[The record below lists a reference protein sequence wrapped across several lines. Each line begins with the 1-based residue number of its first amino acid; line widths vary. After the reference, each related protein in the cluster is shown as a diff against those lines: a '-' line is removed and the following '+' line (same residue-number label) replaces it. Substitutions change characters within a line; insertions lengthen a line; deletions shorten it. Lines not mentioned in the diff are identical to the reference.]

1 LNAGAR
7 IQRQDIG
14 YTKSKVPRNIPSEI
28 VDERSDCNLDED
40 RRSST
45 KPFVRGTP

>member
-1 LNAGAR
+1 MLVRGHSAR
-7 IQRQDIG
+7 TLGIQSRKCRQ
-14 YTKSKVPRNIPSEI
+14 KIPSEI